1 MFPDLV
7 FMKGIILEM
16 KVRSFWESSSSM
28 IIVGKWM
35 SQDRLHYQVYIPHL
49 KIKCFPYCT
58 KLTHDL
64 KSIKIRLTNLTF
76 YLSYQCYSAYVF
88 GIVSECNSTHV
99 SNNTLPPCS
108 CRCPENHKKWVSQ
121 NIGSS
126 LQSWNRG
133 EISQNFLDNKV

>member
-16 KVRSFWESSSSM
+16 KGRSFMESSSSM

-49 KIKCFPYCT
+49 KIKCLPYCT

-64 KSIKIRLTNLTF
+64 KSIKVNIKFKFVVILYYN
-76 YLSYQCYSAYVF
+76 
-88 GIVSECNSTHV
+88 IVLHT
-99 SNNTLPPCS
+99 
-108 CRCPENHKKWVSQ
+108 
-121 NIGSS
+121 
-126 LQSWNRG
+126 
-133 EISQNFLDNKV
+133 NKVYL